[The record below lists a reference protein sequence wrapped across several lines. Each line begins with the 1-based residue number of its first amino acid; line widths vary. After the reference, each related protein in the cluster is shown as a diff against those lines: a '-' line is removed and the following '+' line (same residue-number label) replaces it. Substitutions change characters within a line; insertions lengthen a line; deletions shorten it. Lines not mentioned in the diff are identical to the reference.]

1 MMMDGK
7 GPYRDILMGVDAL
20 GFLRERGL
28 PVLRS
33 TAVRHAQEAIDA
45 AKKIGFPVAMKISSP
60 DILHKT
66 EVKGVVLDLRDESE
80 VGEGF
85 EQLWTDVASLL
96 PGARIEGLMVQ
107 EMGKGTEVII
117 GTIHDPQF
125 GPVMMFGL
133 GGIFVEVF
141 KDISF
146 RVIPIEKHDAQE
158 MISELRSSSI
168 LSGARGGEINLQAI
182 ETLLLKISSLVDA
195 SSEIREMDLNP
206 VFVNAQGCTI
216 CDARIKMGG

>member
-1 MMMDGK
+1 MMMHGK
-7 GPYRDILMGVDAL
+7 GSYRDILMGVDAL
-20 GFLRERGL
+20 EFLRERGL

-45 AKKIGFPVAMKISSP
+45 AKEIGFPVAMKISSP

-66 EVKGVVLDLRDESE
+66 EVKGVLLDLRDESE

-85 EQLWTDVASLL
+85 ERLL
-96 PGARIEGLMVQ
+96 TEVTSRQPGTQIEGFVVQ
-107 EMGKGTEVII
+107 EMNKGAEVII
-117 GTIHDPQF
+117 GAIHDPQF

-146 RVIPIEKHDAQE
+146 RVIPIEKKDAQE

-168 LSGARGGEINLQAI
+168 LSGARGGEFNVQAI
-182 ETLLLKISSLVDA
+182 ETLLLQVSSLVDA

-206 VFVNAQGCTI
+206 VFVNAKGCTI

>member
-1 MMMDGK
+1 
-7 GPYRDILMGVDAL
+7 MGVDAL
-20 GFLRERGL
+20 AFLQERGL

-45 AKKIGFPVAMKISSP
+45 AKEIGFPVAVKISSP

-66 EVKGVVLDLRDESE
+66 EVKGVVLNLRDESE
-80 VGEGF
+80 VEEAF
-85 EQLWTDVASLL
+85 EQLLTEVASRQ
-96 PGARIEGLMVQ
+96 PGARIEGVMVQ

-117 GTIHDPQF
+117 GAIHDPQF

-146 RVIPIEKHDAQE
+146 RVIPIEKKDAQE
-158 MISELRSSSI
+158 MISELRGTAI
-168 LSGARGGEINLQAI
+168 LSGARGGEINLRAI
-182 ETLLLKISSLVDA
+182 ETHLLQISSLVHA
-195 SSEIREMDLNP
+195 SSEIREMDCNP
-206 VFVNAQGCTI
+206 VFVNAKGCTI
-216 CDARIKMGG
+216 CDARIMMGG